1 MNDRNNRELP
11 LADEQRLERLVDGEL
26 SSDEYR
32 ALLATFDEEAGGWKR
47 CALAF
52 LENQAL
58 GGELKSIGRSGD
70 WPAKPAAA
78 PDPPARHGAFSFARW
93 RALAPLAIAAGLL
106 LAFGLGLAAPKFFS
120 PAAKEGV
127 LAGNQLAGQAVVPKD
142 QQQAALPRHEVFR
155 PIGNLRLVMD
165 SADGSATEAGQ
176 VPVYEVDSDWQR
188 ALAADQPTF
197 APELIDLLRQRGYEV
212 RHEQQFLPAPLEDGR
227 QIIVPVE
234 GYQITPVGMRY

>member
-1 MNDRNNRELP
+1 MNDRMEKENQP
-11 LADEQRLERLVDGEL
+11 ADDHRFDRLVDGEL
-26 SSDEYR
+26 SPDEYR
-32 ALLATFDEEAGGWKR
+32 ELIAALDDEPSGWKR

-58 GGELKSIGRSGD
+58 GGELITIGRSHD
-70 WPAKPAAA
+70 WPVEPTAAH
-78 PDPPARHGAFSFARW
+78 PSHSQPVGFSSVPW
-93 RALAPLAIAAGLL
+93 HALAPLAIAAGLL

-127 LAGNQLAGQAVVPKD
+127 PAGNQFAGGTVVTKEQSP
-142 QQQAALPRHEVFR
+142 AAGTRHEVFR

-165 SADGSATEAGQ
+165 GADGSATEAGQ
-176 VPVYEVDSDWQR
+176 VPVYEVGSDWQR
-188 ALAADQPTF
+188 ALAADQPAL

-212 RHEQQFLPAPLEDGR
+212 KHEQQFLPAPLEDGR